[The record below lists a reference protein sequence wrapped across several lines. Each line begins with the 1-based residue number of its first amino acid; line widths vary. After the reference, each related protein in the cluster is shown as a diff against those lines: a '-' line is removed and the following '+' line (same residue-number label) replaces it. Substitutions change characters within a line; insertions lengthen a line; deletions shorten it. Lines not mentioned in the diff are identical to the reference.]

1 MFFNSIDKRVSTGD
15 HFCVAL
21 PANQRIEKEN
31 RICLYY
37 LFETSALRLG
47 NEECIWSREGCYTWT
62 QTYNKVNQ
70 YGQWFLQQGVKPGDL
85 VGFYLM
91 NSPDFMFAW
100 LGLWSIGAAPAM
112 INYNL
117 AGKALLHCLKIS
129 GAKLLLVDEEPAL
142 RAKIE
147 DVGAQLEGELGI
159 RIIVVDSAVKA
170 GILVASDERPS
181 DAYREVVKGDGHMCL
196 FYTRYFVHD
205 RTSSWFSPLT

>member
-1 MFFNSIDKRVSTGD
+1 MRPSSIGRLVGAGD
-15 HFCVAL
+15 HFHVTL
-21 PANQRIEKEN
+21 PANQKIEIEK
-31 RICLYY
+31 RICPYY
-37 LFETSALRLG
+37 LFEACVLRLG
-47 NEECIWSREGCYTWT
+47 NEECIWSREGCYTWA
-62 QTYNKVNQ
+62 QTYSKANQ

-112 INYNL
+112 TNYNI

-142 RAKIE
+142 RARIE
-147 DVGAQLEGELGI
+147 DVGAQLEGELAI
-159 RIIVVDSAVKA
+159 KVIVADSAAKA
-170 GILVASDERPS
+170 GISTMSAERPS

-196 FYTRYFVHD
+196 FYTRQVIHRMRCFQ
-205 RTSSWFSPLT
+205 L

>member
-1 MFFNSIDKRVSTGD
+1 VLSNCIDRLVSTGY
-15 HFCVAL
+15 HFHVTF
-21 PANQRIEKEN
+21 PANQQVEKEN

-37 LFETSALRLG
+37 LFEATALRLG

-129 GAKLLLVDEEPAL
+129 GTKLLLVDEEPAL
-142 RAKIE
+142 RARIE
-147 DVGAQLEGELGI
+147 DVGAQLEGELAI
-159 RIIVVDSAVKA
+159 KVIVVDSIVKA
-170 GILVASDERPS
+170 GISAMSDERPS

-196 FYTRYFVHD
+196 FYTRYMILHSCC
-205 RTSSWFSPLT
+205 RQH

>member
-1 MFFNSIDKRVSTGD
+1 
-15 HFCVAL
+15 
-21 PANQRIEKEN
+21 
-31 RICLYY
+31 
-37 LFETSALRLG
+37 
-47 NEECIWSREGCYTWT
+47 
-62 QTYNKVNQ
+62 VNQ

-142 RAKIE
+142 RSRVE
-147 DVGAQLEGELGI
+147 EVGAQLEGELTI
-159 RIIVVDSAVKA
+159 RVIVVDSAVKA
-170 GILVASDERPS
+170 GIRATSNERPS
-181 DAYREVVKGDGHMCL
+181 DAYREAVKGDGHMCL

-205 RTSSWFSPLT
+205 

>member
-1 MFFNSIDKRVSTGD
+1 MSAGD
-15 HFCVAL
+15 HVPL
-21 PANQRIEKEN
+21 DSLTNPRIEKEN

-37 LFETSALRLG
+37 LFEASAIRLG

-85 VGFYLM
+85 VAFYLM
-91 NSPDFMFAW
+91 NSPDYMFAW

-142 RAKIE
+142 RARIE
-147 DVGAQLEGELGI
+147 DVGPRLEGELAI
-159 RIIVVDSAVKA
+159 KFILVDSSVKA
-170 GILVASDERPS
+170 GISATGDERPS
-181 DAYREVVKGDGHMCL
+181 DAYREVVKGDWPMCL
-196 FYTRYFVHD
+196 FYTR
-205 RTSSWFSPLT
+205 

>member
-1 MFFNSIDKRVSTGD
+1 MRCSSINRLVSAGD
-15 HFCVAL
+15 PFGATL
-21 PANQRIEKEN
+21 PTNQQIEKEK

-37 LFETSALRLG
+37 LFEDSAFKLS

-62 QTYNKVNQ
+62 QTYNKANQ
-70 YGQWFLQQGVKPGDL
+70 YGQWFLQQGVQPGDL

-129 GAKLLLVDEEPAL
+129 GTKLLLVDEEPAL
-142 RAKIE
+142 RARIE
-147 DVGAQLEGELGI
+147 DVGAQLEGELAI
-159 RIIVVDSAVKA
+159 KAIVLDGTVKA
-170 GILVASDERPS
+170 GISTMSDERPS
-181 DAYREVVKGDGHMCL
+181 DAYREIVKGDGHMCL
-196 FYTRYFVHD
+196 FYTR
-205 RTSSWFSPLT
+205 

>member
-1 MFFNSIDKRVSTGD
+1 VRCSSINRLVSAGD
-15 HFCVAL
+15 PFGATL
-21 PANQRIEKEN
+21 PTNQQIEKEK

-37 LFETSALRLG
+37 LFEDSAFKLS

-62 QTYNKVNQ
+62 QTYNKANQ
-70 YGQWFLQQGVKPGDL
+70 YGQWFLQQGVQPGDL

-129 GAKLLLVDEEPAL
+129 GTKLLLVDEEPAL
-142 RAKIE
+142 RARIE
-147 DVGAQLEGELGI
+147 DVGAQLEGELAI
-159 RIIVVDSAVKA
+159 KAIVLDGTVKA
-170 GILVASDERPS
+170 GISTMSDERPS
-181 DAYREVVKGDGHMCL
+181 DAYREIVKGDGHMCL
-196 FYTRYFVHD
+196 FYTR
-205 RTSSWFSPLT
+205 

>member
-1 MFFNSIDKRVSTGD
+1 VRSSSINRLVSAGDPFRVT
-15 HFCVAL
+15 L
-21 PANQRIEKEN
+21 PTNQQIEKEK

-37 LFETSALRLG
+37 LFEDSAFKLG
-47 NEECIWSREGCYTWT
+47 DEECIWSREGCYTWT
-62 QTYNKVNQ
+62 QTYNKANQ

-142 RAKIE
+142 KARIE
-147 DVGAQLEGELGI
+147 DVGAQLEGELAI
-159 RIIVVDSAVKA
+159 KAIVLDGAVKA
-170 GILVASDERPS
+170 GISTMSDEKPS
-181 DAYREVVKGDGHMCL
+181 DAYREMVKGDGHMCL
-196 FYTRYFVHD
+196 FYTR
-205 RTSSWFSPLT
+205 